1 MSRKVYNFFWTLSVV
16 ASTLFICLQQNTPVS
31 EKIFWVIFLNFIS
44 IQLFLLNIDVY
55 IQRKINSILYK
66 RLDELDK
73 IVGETND
80 MYIGLL
86 IDKHNFDRHF
96 SEQDKDE
103 YIFYDSIPVWNLR
116 KDIKDNFYEQRSLVD
131 KEVIRMTNLVLAVL
145 ADRGVISVNRS
156 SMIPGGF

>member
-1 MSRKVYNFFWTLSVV
+1 MSRKVYNFFWAMSVV

-44 IQLFLLNIDVY
+44 IQLFLLNIDGY
-55 IQRKINSILYK
+55 IQRKINNTLYV

-80 MYIGLL
+80 MYIGLI

-96 SEQDKDE
+96 SEQDKNQ
-103 YIFYDSIPVWNLR
+103 YISYDSIPVWNLR

-145 ADRGVISVNRS
+145 ADRGVISVNIS